1 MPVKTRLRFAAVS
14 DPGRR
19 RRKNEDRYY
28 VDPDRGIYAVI
39 DGVGGHA
46 AGETAA
52 AVAVDVIKERLE
64 RQTGTPEERLREAI
78 ALANN
83 EILRLSHTRPEW
95 NGMACV
101 LTVALVEDD
110 IVTIGHVGDSRLYLL
125 QPGEIRKVTHDH
137 SPVGER
143 EDRGELSEDEAM
155 RHARRNEIYRDVGS
169 SERQP
174 DDPGFIE
181 TGSFPMP
188 PDGLLLLCSDGLT
201 DLVSSAGIRAGIDR
215 YAPDLDASAHALI
228 DAANGAGGKDNITVV
243 IVAGP
248 EYKQEPAGL
257 KVPGGLKVVI
267 APRKINL
274 PGFLTRRW
282 AFLVYGLLLGIAAGL
297 PALSLWNRLVPDE
310 GPRTLVAGAAG
321 ISATLK
327 LARPGDTVVIPQGR
341 YRERVDLREG
351 VTLRPQIPGT
361 VTLISPDNGP
371 ALVARK
377 MDSGGV
383 EGLWIQGA
391 LGAPPAAGIEIVDA
405 SPFISHVKVTGATIG
420 IEVRGAS
427 APSIAASQIMNNL
440 GAGILVSPTASPRI
454 EDNLIA
460 ANGNGEP
467 GNPKPGVE
475 VLGRAHPL
483 LKDNAIV
490 DNAAEPVWI
499 HGHAYQPAD
508 FEENFFGGLTAK
520 KAILLIEPA
529 APGPGGKH

>member
-1 MPVKTRLRFAAVS
+1 MPVKTRLRFAAAS
-14 DPGRR
+14 DPGKRR
-19 RRKNEDRYY
+19 RNNEDRYY
-28 VDPDRGIYAVI
+28 VDPERGIYAVI

-52 AVAVDVIKERLE
+52 AVAVEVIRERLE

-83 EILRLSHTRPEW
+83 EILRLSHTRLEW
-95 NGMACV
+95 SGMACV

-169 SERQP
+169 AERQP

-181 TGSFPMP
+181 IGSFPMP

-201 DLVSSAGIRAGIDR
+201 DLVSSAEIRAGIER
-215 YAPDLDASAHALI
+215 YAPDFDAAIHALI
-228 DAANGAGGKDNITVV
+228 DAANGAGGKDNITAV

-248 EYKQEPAGL
+248 EYRQESRGL
-257 KVPGGLKVVI
+257 KVTI
-267 APRKINL
+267 APRTNGL
-274 PGFLTRRW
+274 ARFLAGRW
-282 AFLVYGLLLGIAAGL
+282 AFLVYGLLLGIAAAPG
-297 PALSLWNRLVPDE
+297 ALSLWNRLVPE
-310 GPRTLVAGAAG
+310 GPRTLVAGPAG
-321 ISATLK
+321 ISAALK

-341 YRERVDLREG
+341 YRERVELREG
-351 VTLRPQIPGT
+351 VTLRPQFAGT
-361 VTLISPDNGP
+361 VTLISPDAGP
-371 ALVARK
+371 ALIARG

-383 EGLWIQGA
+383 EGVWIQGA
-391 LGAPPAAGIEIVDA
+391 LGAPPAAGIDIVDA
-405 SPFISHVKVTGATIG
+405 SPFISHVKITGATVG

-427 APSIAASQIMNNL
+427 TPSIAASQIMNNL
-440 GAGILVSPTASPRI
+440 GAGIRVSASAAPRI

-475 VLGRAHPL
+475 VLGRAHPV

-499 HGHAYQPAD
+499 HGRAWQPAD
-508 FEENFFGGLTAK
+508 FEENFFGGLSAK
-520 KAILLIEPA
+520 EAIRPIEPPA
-529 APGPGGKH
+529 VPNPGGKR